1 MDHATS
7 RMNVIVIGGGSFG
20 TAIACAIAQSTAEV
34 TLLVRSREQEESIN
48 LHRRNTK
55 YLPDYKLPKR
65 VKAATRRECLK
76 KADVIFLAL
85 PAHAIEATS
94 HSIAPLLKRSAI
106 VINLAKG
113 LHEKRFTLDKAM
125 ARELGNRP
133 IGTMKGPTFAR
144 PMLQGAPSGMTL
156 ALNEPARTKDIHQ
169 LFRNSAVV
177 IEDWHDMSAVEFIGA
192 TKNVLAIIMGIS
204 DATEDNPNT
213 RFLVIQKILREAHL
227 LLETFR
233 FHPGVLYTFAGCGDL
248 LMTSLC
254 DSSRNR
260 TLGLLIGRGFEFARS
275 ASGPVLEGRRTIG
288 IITARLRKE
297 RQQHPLLFSLEA
309 VFRNELSP
317 QEFFKQITRN

>member
-1 MDHATS
+1 
-7 RMNVIVIGGGSFG
+7 MNVVVIGGGSFG

-34 TLLVRSREQEESIN
+34 TLLVRSRQQEESIN
-48 LHRRNTK
+48 LHRRNAK

-65 VKAATRRECLK
+65 VKASTRRECLK
-76 KADVIFLAL
+76 KADVVFLAL
-85 PAHAIEATS
+85 PAHAIEATCRG
-94 HSIAPLLKRSAI
+94 IASLLKRNAI

-113 LHEKRFTLDKAM
+113 LHEKHFTLDKAM
-125 ARELGNRP
+125 ARALGGRH
-133 IGTMKGPTFAR
+133 IGTLKGPNFAR

-156 ALNEPARTKDIHQ
+156 AMNAPARAKDIHP

-177 IEDWHDMSAVEFIGA
+177 LEDWHDMSAVEFIGA

-233 FHPGVLYTFAGCGDL
+233 FHPGVLYTFAGSGDL
-248 LMTSLC
+248 LMTSLS

-260 TLGLLIGRGFEFARS
+260 TLGLLIGRGFEFASS

-288 IITARLRKE
+288 IITGRLAQE
-297 RQQHPLLFSLEA
+297 RRDHPLLFALEA
-309 VFRNELSP
+309 VFRNEMSP
-317 QEFFKQITRN
+317 QEFFKRITRP

>member
-1 MDHATS
+1 
-7 RMNVIVIGGGSFG
+7 MNAVVIGGGSFG

-34 TLLVRSREQEESIN
+34 TLLVRSRQQEESIN
-48 LHRRNTK
+48 LHRRNNK

-65 VKAATRRECLK
+65 VKASTRRECLK
-76 KADVIFLAL
+76 RADVAFLAL
-85 PAHAIEATS
+85 PAHSIEATCRT
-94 HSIAPLLKRSAI
+94 IAPLLKRNAI
-106 VINLAKG
+106 VVNLAKG
-113 LHEKRFTLDKAM
+113 LHDKDFTLDKAM
-125 ARELGNRP
+125 SRILGNRH

-156 ALNEPARTKDIHQ
+156 ALNEPACAKDIHP

-177 IEDWHDMSAVEFIGA
+177 IEDWHDMSAVEFISA
-192 TKNVLAIIMGIS
+192 AKNVLAIIMGIS

-260 TLGLLIGRGFEFARS
+260 TLGLLIGRGFEFASS
-275 ASGPVLEGRRTIG
+275 ASGPVMEGRRTIG
-288 IITARLRKE
+288 IITSRLHPE
-297 RQQHPLLFSLEA
+297 RDQHPLLFALEA
-309 VFRNELSP
+309 VFRNAMSP
-317 QEFFKQITRN
+317 QEFFKTITRI